1 MTVKP
6 LSRFHAFTLVE
17 ILASLVIL
25 SILATLAFVGYEKY
39 LAKASQAVCMNNLR
53 NLGTAFQVYMNDHD
67 QKWPPHPKISDP
79 YSEAWENYWIKL
91 FEAESYKIPAKTW
104 QCPVLQRGRVA
115 SPSGRVLKVHYV
127 PTLFDHTRNRAND
140 LNSGGKKHP
149 WLMEIANAHGDGAL
163 MFFPDGVVSMNKFLR
178 DRGVPTD

>member
-1 MTVKP
+1 M
-6 LSRFHAFTLVE
+6 SRDRAFTVVE
-17 ILASLVIL
+17 ILVSLVIL
-25 SILATLAFVGYEKY
+25 SILASLAFFGYEKY
-39 LAKASQAVCMNNLR
+39 MAKAAQAACMGNLR
-53 NLGTAFQVYMNDHD
+53 NLGTTFANFMIDHGNR
-67 QKWPPHPKISDP
+67 WPAHPQTSDP
-79 YSEAWENYWIKL
+79 YSESWENYWVKL
-91 FEAESYKIPAKTW
+91 FETNYQIPAKTW
-104 QCPVLQRGRVA
+104 ECPVLRKGRVA

-127 PTLFDHTRNRAND
+127 PTLFDGTPGRAME